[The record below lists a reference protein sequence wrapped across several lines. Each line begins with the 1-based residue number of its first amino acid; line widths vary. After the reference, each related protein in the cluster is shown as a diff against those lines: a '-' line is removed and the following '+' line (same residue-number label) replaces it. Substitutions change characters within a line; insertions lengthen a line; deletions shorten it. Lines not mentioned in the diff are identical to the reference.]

1 PDGPERERGEYFV
14 RVLPPKA
21 EFSAPPAD
29 IDEKRAVL
37 PEMGAACN
45 AEVDEPRFLLT
56 GDDTDIEVRLL
67 PDPVEGVVRV
77 LCLPRGRCRHCHELL
92 RTEGACEIDEP
103 QTDHHGPLHCPVID
117 PMLVEFPFPKPHD
130 LVLADHDLVC
140 AVPVEPDHEA
150 ADRDGADIEECDHP
164 AVPAVAWKKC
174 S

>member
-1 PDGPERERGEYFV
+1 M
-14 RVLPPKA
+14 LPPKA

-56 GDDTDIEVRLL
+56 GDDPDIEVCLL
-67 PDPVEGVVRV
+67 PEPVEEIMLV

-92 RTEGACEIDEP
+92 YTKGACELDEP
-103 QTDHHGPLHCPVID
+103 QTDHHGPLHCLVID

-130 LVLADHDLVC
+130 LLLAGQDLVG
-140 AVPVEPDHEA
+140 AVPVEPDHEE
-150 ADRDGADIEECDHP
+150 ADRVGADIEERDHP
-164 AVPAVAWKKC
+164 AVPAVAGKKC